1 MKKITLIL
9 FVCFCAFTI
18 THAQIITNAAGN
30 GFNAGTGNGGYTG
43 DGGQATAAELYYP
56 VSVAMDAS
64 GNMYISDGGNNVIRK
79 VTKAGVISTFAG
91 GGGALGDG
99 GLATAA
105 SLNSPWGIA
114 VDDSGNVYIAD
125 NADNRIRKV
134 SAKTNKI
141 STIAGNGTSGNTGN
155 GGAAT
160 AAEISS
166 PFGVAVDASGN
177 VYFSDGN
184 NRLRK
189 VSTTGT
195 ITAFAGNGTSGFL
208 GDAGQATSAELNTPT
223 GMAVDGSGNVYVA
236 DQNNN
241 RIRKISTAGII
252 STVAGN
258 GGTGYGGDN
267 GPATSANLYNPVG
280 VKLDAAGNIYIADTY
295 NQRIRM
301 VDNSGNI
308 NTIAGNGTA
317 GYTGNGANAVAAE
330 INMPNDIVVDYAGNV
345 FFADYLNNVI
355 RKVTQS
361 PLATQPTSVAIC
373 SPGSTSFTAQP
384 LETGFTYQWMVNTG
398 SGFSNVTN
406 GGVYSNA
413 TTTTMKVSGATT
425 AMNGYKYVCVLN
437 NAGCSCSI
445 NSDTVTLNVYT
456 CSPAYNNIF
465 AFAGNGTSGYKGNG
479 GGANS
484 AEISYPSGIAFNANG
499 NTYIAD
505 NGNSV
510 VRMVNTAGIIST
522 VAGKDSN
529 GYSGVGGQATAA
541 KLANPTCV
549 AIDDTGN
556 VYVTDQTNNVV
567 QKIITKT
574 GVIITIAGKDTA
586 ANYTGNGGPAT
597 KADLNIPSGIVLDAS
612 GNIYFSDNGNN
623 VIRKID
629 KSGIITTVAG
639 NGYVSGIGEGGYS
652 GDGGQATAAE
662 LNLPWG
668 ISFDNAGNLY
678 IADQIN
684 NRIRKVNT
692 SGIITTVVGNGTQGF
707 SGDNGPATAAEMNY
721 PLAVKFDALGNMYI
735 IDSGNGRLRKVNSA
749 GIITTVA
756 GNGGTGNT
764 SNGLPATAASLNFP
778 IDVAVDDSG
787 SIYIV
792 DDYSN
797 IVREIRQ
804 APLPIKPTSA
814 TLCAGGNTYFT
825 VAAASGDTYQ
835 WKVNKG
841 AGYVNVANGSG
852 YNGATTDTLKI
863 ATSAGMNGYKYKC
876 VLSSFACGCSLTSD
890 SALLTISSGPVLTI
904 SPPSPAICPGSSTK
918 LTASGAT
925 TYIWM
930 KSKGLTDTIYDTTT
944 AHPNVTTTYT
954 VTGTTSGCSSKDSIV
969 ITVAPSPTVT
979 VTGDSS
985 ICVGNSTVLTAS
997 GATTYNWAP
1006 SGSTGS
1012 TISFSPASTVTYTI
1026 TGVNSFGCQSTVTKV
1041 VTVSPSNGF
1050 DLAGNLQVCI
1060 DTPGFS
1066 SASIQACIFNNRCLQ
1081 MKGTLKLVL
1090 DTAFHITKTISDSI
1104 AHVSGDTL
1112 IWNYD
1117 SLSYMG
1123 KTHCVALTG
1132 TVSAVP
1138 AGDSVFVSM
1147 FITPSTGDSVPSNN
1161 SVTYW
1166 VKPFP
1171 FNCVGI
1177 PFDPNEKSVL
1187 PEGNISAT
1195 QQLSYTIHFQNT
1207 GTAPAKNIVVI
1218 DTLSQYVDPT
1228 TLKVTSSSSEV
1239 VTTIVSGNIV
1249 KFTFNN
1255 INLPDT
1261 ATSKTSSIGVVKY
1274 TISPKNTAVAGD
1286 VIKNSAGIYFDA
1298 NPVVKTNTTV
1308 SPIVGGPLSVQ
1319 NVSSSFNIACFPNPF
1334 TSATSVV
1341 FNTDGKHY
1349 IEVDDMTGRVIEN
1362 IECTGKQYELQ
1373 RNNLA
1378 AGVYFIKA
1386 YSDDRSNVAI
1396 TKIVLQ

>member
-1 MKKITLIL
+1 MKKITLVL
-9 FVCFCAFTI
+9 FVCVCVFTI
-18 THAQIITNAAGN
+18 TKAQIITTVAGN
-30 GFNAGTGNGGYTG
+30 GFNAGTGNGGYIG
-43 DGGQATAAELYYP
+43 DGGQATAAELYSP

-64 GNMYISDGGNNVIRK
+64 GNVYISDRGNNVIRK
-79 VTKAGVISTFAG
+79 VTKTGVISTFAG

-125 NADNRIRKV
+125 MADNRIRKV

-160 AAEISS
+160 AAEIIS
-166 PFGVAVDASGN
+166 PFGIAVDASGN

-184 NRLRK
+184 NILRK
-189 VSTTGT
+189 
-195 ITAFAGNGTSGFL
+195 INTAGIISVFAGNGTTGFL
-208 GDAGQATSAELNTPT
+208 GDGAQATAAELNTPA
-223 GMAVDGSGNVYVA
+223 GMAADAAGNIYVA

-241 RIRKISTAGII
+241 RIRMISKTGII

-258 GGTGYGGDN
+258 GNAGYLGDN
-267 GPATSANLYNPVG
+267 AQATSVRLNNPLG
-280 VKLDAAGNIYIADTY
+280 VKVDAAGNIYIADTY
-295 NQRIRM
+295 NQRVRM
-301 VDNSGNI
+301 VDASGII
-308 NTIAGNGTA
+308 NTIAGKGIA
-317 GYTGNGANAVAAE
+317 GYTGDGANATAAE
-330 INMPNDIVVDYAGNV
+330 IYKPNDMVVDYAGNV
-345 FFADYLNNVI
+345 FIADYDNNVI
-355 RKVTQS
+355 RKVTHAVI
-361 PLATQPTSVAIC
+361 ATQPSSIAIC
-373 SPGSTSFTAQP
+373 SANSTSFTTQTF
-384 LETGFTYQWMVNTG
+384 ESGFTYQWQVNTG
-398 SGFSNVTN
+398 SGFNNITN

-413 TTTTMKVSGATT
+413 TTTTLNIAGAAVT
-425 AMNGYKYVCVLN
+425 MNSYKYVCVLSN
-437 NAGCSCSI
+437 TGCGCSI
-445 NSDTVTLNVYT
+445 NSDTVTLNVYV
-456 CSPAYNNIF
+456 CNAAYNNIF

-479 GGANS
+479 ASANA

-499 NTYIAD
+499 NAYIAD

-522 VAGKDSN
+522 IAGKDSN
-529 GYSGVGGQATAA
+529 GYSGAGGQATAA

-549 AIDDTGN
+549 AFDDTGN
-556 VYVTDQTNNVV
+556 VYITDQTNNVV

-574 GVIITIAGKDTA
+574 GVIVTIAGRDSA
-586 ANYTGNGGPAT
+586 AYKGDGGLAT
-597 KADLNIPSGIVLDAS
+597 KADLNIPSGIALDAS
-612 GNIYFSDNGNN
+612 GNIYFSDNYNN

-629 KSGIITTVAG
+629 KSGIITTIAG
-639 NGYVSGIGEGGYS
+639 NGFGSGIGVGGYS
-652 GDGGQATAAE
+652 GDGGQATSAK
-662 LNLPWG
+662 LNFPWG

-678 IADQIN
+678 IADQNN
-684 NRIRKVNT
+684 NRIRMVNK
-692 SGIITTVVGNGTQGF
+692 SGIITTVAGNGVQGF
-707 SGDNGPATAAEMNY
+707 SGDNGLATAAEMY
-721 PLAVKFDALGNMYI
+721 MPLAVKFDALGNMYI
-735 IDSGNGRLRKVNSA
+735 VDAGNSRLRKVNSA

-756 GNGGTGNT
+756 GNGSSGNK
-764 SNGLPATAASLNFP
+764 SNGLPATAASLIFP

-787 SIYIV
+787 SIYIA
-792 DDYSN
+792 DDYN
-797 IVREIRQ
+797 NVIRKIRQ
-804 APLPIKPTSA
+804 VPLLVNPGIVTV
-814 TLCAGGNTYFT
+814 CGGANTYFT
-825 VAAASGDTYQ
+825 VTAVSGDTYQ
-835 WKVNKG
+835 WEVN
-841 AGYVNVANGSG
+841 NGSG
-852 YNGATTDTLKI
+852 YINISNGGGYSGATTDTLRI
-863 ATSAGMNGYKYKC
+863 ATTTGMNGNKYKC

-890 SALLTISSGPVLTI
+890 SAVLKITTPVLTI
-904 SPPSPAICPGSSTK
+904 SPASPTICAGSSTQ
-918 LTASGAT
+918 LTASGAS
-925 TYIWM
+925 TYVWM

-954 VTGTTSGCSSKDSIV
+954 VTGTASGCSSIDSIV
-969 ITVAPSPTVT
+969 INVAPSPTVT

-985 ICVGNSTVLTAS
+985 ICTGNGTLLRAS

-1012 TISFSPASTVTYTI
+1012 TILFSPASTVTYTI
-1026 TGVNSFGCQSTVTKV
+1026 TGVNSFGCQGTATKV

-1081 MKGTLKLVL
+1081 MKGALKLVL

-1117 SLSYMG
+1117 SLSYAG

-1132 TVSAVP
+1132 SVSAVP
-1138 AGDSVFVSM
+1138 AGDSIFVSM
-1147 FITPSTGDSVPSNN
+1147 FITPTAGDSVPSNN

-1207 GTAPAKNIVVI
+1207 GTAPAKNVVVI

-1228 TLKVTSSSSEV
+1228 TLKVTSSSCEV

-1274 TISPKNTAVAGD
+1274 TISPKSSAIAGD
-1286 VIKNSAGIYFDA
+1286 VIKNKAGIYFDA
-1298 NPVVKTNTTV
+1298 NPVVNTNTTV

-1349 IEVDDMTGRVIEN
+1349 LEIDDMTGRVIEN

-1386 YSDDRSNVAI
+1386 YNVDKSSVAV
-1396 TKIVLQ
+1396 TKVVLQ